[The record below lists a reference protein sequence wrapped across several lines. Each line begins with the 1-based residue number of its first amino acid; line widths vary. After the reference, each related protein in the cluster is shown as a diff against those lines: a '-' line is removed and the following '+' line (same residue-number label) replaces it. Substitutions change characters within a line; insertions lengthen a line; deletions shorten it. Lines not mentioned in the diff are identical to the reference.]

1 MCDFIHILQIECAKL
16 RPCPLLL
23 MSTHHMQTWKLKE
36 TTSALLCGGHRI
48 HKTIRTAAMSEILAH
63 LTVVEH
69 IYFCRSR
76 SVFKNFAL
84 VKPFLVYDLEYHI

>member
-36 TTSALLCGGHRI
+36 TSALSCGGHRI
-48 HKTIRTAAMSEILAH
+48 HKTIRIAAMSEILAH
-63 LTVVEH
+63 RTVVER

-76 SVFKNFAL
+76 SVRKNFAL